1 MVVKNI
7 ESLEAEMAVSRRRFL
22 GTVAGGSLALTPP
35 GRVAEAMQSSRDV
48 FAHGVASGDPL
59 EDRVILWTRVSGG
72 RGDIEVHWWVAND
85 PEMRT
90 IIGRGSVVT
99 NSARDFTVK
108 VEASSL
114 RPGTTYYYQFS
125 GLDVPSPIGRT
136 KTLPVGDI
144 DSVRLAVVSCSNL
157 PHGYFNV
164 YRCLAQRPDLDAV
177 LHLGDYL
184 YEYKNGQD
192 GDGTALN
199 RVPMPDKEVVT
210 LQDYRIRHAQYKA
223 DLDSQAMLRQHPLI
237 AVWDDHES
245 ANDSW
250 MDGAENHD
258 PDQGEGDWLK
268 RRTASVKAYY
278 EWMPI
283 RENRSAQQLQIYR
296 SFRFGDLVDLIMLD
310 TRLTG
315 RDEQVDRD
323 NNLAVQDSNR
333 SLLGDTQEAWLFG
346 ELEESMKNGTQWRVL
361 GQQVFF
367 GAQAPRDEIRN
378 SDKWDGYQG
387 NRNRIFDFIEKHTL
401 ENLVVLTGDIH
412 SSWALDVPRDPWG
425 AYDSTTGLGSL
436 AVEFVTPAVSSPS
449 QFTTR
454 PEEADAAHQARMVAS
469 PHLKFVDQVH
479 RGYFILDIT
488 PERAQADWY
497 FVSTVATRSTAQRF
511 IRGFYTSAGSN
522 HLTEATRPMASRL
535 DVPLLAP

>member
-1 MVVKNI
+1 
-7 ESLEAEMAVSRRRFL
+7 
-22 GTVAGGSLALTPP
+22 
-35 GRVAEAMQSSRDV
+35 
-48 FAHGVASGDPL
+48 
-59 EDRVILWTRVSGG
+59 
-72 RGDIEVHWWVAND
+72 
-85 PEMRT
+85 
-90 IIGRGSVVT
+90 
-99 NSARDFTVK
+99 
-108 VEASSL
+108 
-114 RPGTTYYYQFS
+114 
-125 GLDVPSPIGRT
+125 
-136 KTLPVGDI
+136 
-144 DSVRLAVVSCSNL
+144 
-157 PHGYFNV
+157 
-164 YRCLAQRPDLDAV
+164 
-177 LHLGDYL
+177 
-184 YEYKNGQD
+184 
-192 GDGTALN
+192 
-199 RVPMPDKEVVT
+199 
-210 LQDYRIRHAQYKA
+210 
-223 DLDSQAMLRQHPLI
+223 MLRQHPLI

-245 ANDSW
+245 ANNSW

-258 PDQGEGDWLK
+258 PDEGEGDWLK
-268 RRTASVKAYY
+268 RRAASVKAYY

-283 RENRSAQQLQIYR
+283 RENRSARQLQIYR
-296 SFRFGDLVDLIMLD
+296 SFRYGELVDLIMLD

-323 NNLAVQDSNR
+323 NTVAVQDSNR

-367 GAQAPRDEIRN
+367 GAQAPSDEIRN
-378 SDKWDGYQG
+378 SDVWDGYQG

-454 PEEADAAHQARMVAS
+454 PEEADAAHQARMAAS

-479 RGYFILDIT
+479 RGYFVLDIT

-497 FVSTVATRSTAQRF
+497 FVSTVATRSDEQRF
-511 IRGFYTSAGSN
+511 IRVFYTSAGSN
-522 HLTEATRPMASRL
+522 HLREATRPIASRP
-535 DVPLLAP
+535 DAPPLAP

>member
-1 MVVKNI
+1 MI
-7 ESLEAEMAVSRRRFL
+7 LRCTGGLRTTQRCGRLL
-22 GTVAGGSLALTPP
+22 GAG
-35 GRVAEAMQSSRDV
+35 Q
-48 FAHGVASGDPL
+48 
-59 EDRVILWTRVSGG
+59 LW
-72 RGDIEVHWWVAND
+72 
-85 PEMRT
+85 
-90 IIGRGSVVT
+90 T

-296 SFRFGDLVDLIMLD
+296 SFSLRGS
-310 TRLTG
+310 R
-315 RDEQVDRD
+315 
-323 NNLAVQDSNR
+323 R
-333 SLLGDTQEAWLFG
+333 SHYA
-346 ELEESMKNGTQWRVL
+346 
-361 GQQVFF
+361 
-367 GAQAPRDEIRN
+367 
-378 SDKWDGYQG
+378 
-387 NRNRIFDFIEKHTL
+387 
-401 ENLVVLTGDIH
+401 
-412 SSWALDVPRDPWG
+412 
-425 AYDSTTGLGSL
+425 
-436 AVEFVTPAVSSPS
+436 
-449 QFTTR
+449 
-454 PEEADAAHQARMVAS
+454 
-469 PHLKFVDQVH
+469 
-479 RGYFILDIT
+479 
-488 PERAQADWY
+488 
-497 FVSTVATRSTAQRF
+497 
-511 IRGFYTSAGSN
+511 
-522 HLTEATRPMASRL
+522 
-535 DVPLLAP
+535 

>member
-1 MVVKNI
+1 
-7 ESLEAEMAVSRRRFL
+7 
-22 GTVAGGSLALTPP
+22 
-35 GRVAEAMQSSRDV
+35 
-48 FAHGVASGDPL
+48 
-59 EDRVILWTRVSGG
+59 
-72 RGDIEVHWWVAND
+72 
-85 PEMRT
+85 
-90 IIGRGSVVT
+90 
-99 NSARDFTVK
+99 
-108 VEASSL
+108 
-114 RPGTTYYYQFS
+114 
-125 GLDVPSPIGRT
+125 
-136 KTLPVGDI
+136 
-144 DSVRLAVVSCSNL
+144 
-157 PHGYFNV
+157 
-164 YRCLAQRPDLDAV
+164 V

-184 YEYKNGQD
+184 YEYKNGRY

-199 RVPMPDKEVVT
+199 RVPKPDKEMVT
-210 LQDYRIRHAQYKA
+210 LKDYRIRHAQYKA
-223 DLDSQAMLRQHPLI
+223 DFDSQAMLRQHPLI

-245 ANDSW
+245 ANNSW

-258 PDQGEGDWLK
+258 PDQGEGDWFK
-268 RRTASVKAYY
+268 RRVASVKAYY

-283 RENRSAQQLQIYR
+283 RENRSARQLQIYR
-296 SFRFGDLVDLIMLD
+296 SFRYGNLVDLIMLD

-323 NNLAVQDSNR
+323 NNQAVQDSNR

-346 ELEESMKNGTQWRVL
+346 ELEESIKNGTQWRVL

-367 GAQAPRDEIRN
+367 GPQAPSDEILN
-378 SDKWDGYQG
+378 SDVWDGYQG
-387 NRNRIFDFIEKHTL
+387 NRNRIFDFIEKYTL

-425 AYDSTTGLGSL
+425 SYDPTTGLGSL

-454 PEEADAAHQARMVAS
+454 PQEADAAHQARMAAS

-497 FVSTVATRSTAQRF
+497 FVSTVATRSTEQRF
-511 IRGFYTSAGSN
+511 VRGFYTTAGSN
-522 HLTEATRPMASRL
+522 HLIEATRPIASRL

>member
-1 MVVKNI
+1 
-7 ESLEAEMAVSRRRFL
+7 MAVSRRRFL

-35 GRVAEAMQSSRDV
+35 GRVVEALQSSRDV

-72 RGDIEVHWWVAND
+72 RGDVEVHWWVAND
-85 PEMRT
+85 PEMRSV
-90 IIGRGSVVT
+90 IGRGSVVT
-99 NSARDFTVK
+99 NSTRDFTVK

-144 DSVRLAVVSCSNL
+144 DRVRLAVVSCSNL
-157 PHGYFNV
+157 PYGYFNV

-184 YEYKNGQD
+184 YEYKNGRY

-199 RVPMPDKEVVT
+199 RVPMPDKEMVT
-210 LQDYRIRHAQYKA
+210 LKDYRIRHAQYKA

-245 ANDSW
+245 ANNSW

-258 PDQGEGDWLK
+258 PDEGEGDWLK
-268 RRTASVKAYY
+268 RRAASVKAYY

-283 RENRSAQQLQIYR
+283 RENRSARQLQIYR
-296 SFRFGDLVDLIMLD
+296 SFRYGELVDLIMLD

-323 NNLAVQDSNR
+323 NTVAVQDSNR

-367 GAQAPRDEIRN
+367 GPQAPSDEILN
-378 SDKWDGYQG
+378 SDVWDGYQG
-387 NRNRIFDFIEKHTL
+387 NRNRIFDFIEKYTL

-425 AYDSTTGLGSL
+425 SYDPTTGLGSL

-454 PEEADAAHQARMVAS
+454 PEEADAAHQARMAAS

-479 RGYFILDIT
+479 RGYFVLDIT

-497 FVSTVATRSTAQRF
+497 FVSTVATRSDEQRF

-522 HLTEATRPMASRL
+522 HLREATRPIASRP
-535 DVPLLAP
+535 DAPPLAP